1 MSATTPEILLT
12 PIQADNVLKFAIS
25 AAMYEVGASGLEGV
39 PPDERMRDAATLVF
53 QAKRARAN
61 GNTSEKVSQCLLLA
75 EVDTQPTSG
84 AQAAVVAQP
93 PAVEQPQAVQA
104 VVAPAPEV
112 NGAADDSLAGSDPG
126 QLAEALKVL
135 QGYPSSP
142 TIEAEIQRI
151 QAELIRRQSEAQP
164 APQQPQQVQEVAPP
178 APPPAAAAPPGPDVP
193 DAGGLGPAAGDQ
205 PTLPPVPGHEGPRV
219 LGPVGG
225 AEGRAGSTPADAVGL
240 SGGQAPQPGQ
250 EGGLPPGQAPAQ
262 DGGRADLEAQLTFQ
276 MIQAYGLT
284 VESVKTLTDEQLR
297 SVIAS
302 PGGPQLTTTQSAP
315 PASTTPA
322 VSSERESLEERVTGP
337 LLKVYKRG
345 RVDIPDI
352 GDNEL
357 RLMVENPTG
366 ASAEQITEA
375 RVKDGAATSSS
386 GEQSE
391 PAVSTPPAQ
400 AQAPEQPAAV
410 SSPPSPALP
419 SVQPAMVT
427 KEVLGPEQVSSFLPQ
442 PAQPSAATGREA
454 AMAIIAREHLPIPID
469 VAEAPTFPNDISKVS
484 DTELFSMHARMHAC
498 ESRAN
503 WLINEQEDAVKRL
516 EKLLRVARLNARKAL
531 QPLGEGKRRT
541 KDETEA
547 AIESSPEVQQLLAE
561 LEGAQDT
568 VGTLR
573 VLRENYKSDVSTC
586 SRQFSMRSGEE
597 RGIPAKGGA

>member
-1 MSATTPEILLT
+1 
-12 PIQADNVLKFAIS
+12 
-25 AAMYEVGASGLEGV
+25 
-39 PPDERMRDAATLVF
+39 
-53 QAKRARAN
+53 
-61 GNTSEKVSQCLLLA
+61 
-75 EVDTQPTSG
+75 
-84 AQAAVVAQP
+84 
-93 PAVEQPQAVQA
+93 
-104 VVAPAPEV
+104 
-112 NGAADDSLAGSDPG
+112 
-126 QLAEALKVL
+126 
-135 QGYPSSP
+135 
-142 TIEAEIQRI
+142 
-151 QAELIRRQSEAQP
+151 
-164 APQQPQQVQEVAPP
+164 
-178 APPPAAAAPPGPDVP
+178 
-193 DAGGLGPAAGDQ
+193 
-205 PTLPPVPGHEGPRV
+205 
-219 LGPVGG
+219 
-225 AEGRAGSTPADAVGL
+225 
-240 SGGQAPQPGQ
+240 
-250 EGGLPPGQAPAQ
+250 
-262 DGGRADLEAQLTFQ
+262 

-284 VESVKTLTDEQLR
+284 VESVKALTDEQLR

-315 PASTTPA
+315 PVLMTPV

-366 ASAEQITEA
+366 ASVAQIMEA
-375 RVKDGAATSSS
+375 RVKDGVAPSSS
-386 GEQSE
+386 GEQPE
-391 PAVSTPPAQ
+391 PVVSAPLAQEASPFLAQ

-410 SSPPSPALP
+410 SPPSPVLP
-419 SVQPAMVT
+419 SVQPAMVA

-442 PAQPSAATGREA
+442 PAQPSVATGREA

-498 ESRAN
+498 ESRVN
-503 WLINEQEDAVKRL
+503 WMINEQEDAVKRV

-568 VGTLR
+568 VGTLK